1 MFVNRQKEL
10 KLLEEEYTNSDF
22 RFTVMYGRRRVG
34 KTTLLKEYISSKP
47 YIYFLV
53 TLESLPT
60 VIERFKNLVADFLE
74 DEFLRE
80 IELKSFE
87 QIFSYLA
94 KQNLSKKVVVVIDE
108 FQYLGK
114 LDKSIPSQFQYIVD
128 EILKSKNIHLIL
140 CGSIISM
147 MYEQTLSYGSP
158 LYGRR
163 TSGIKLDALSFE
175 YLSAFFPT
183 KSEIELIELYAV
195 LYGVPKYLE
204 LFKDSGNIFEA
215 IEKNILD
222 KNAFLYEEPRFILQN
237 EVNEPM
243 TYFTILETIA
253 NGEHKLGNIAGKLN
267 KNVQNITSFISK
279 LIELEVIYK
288 EVPITEKLPNKSKK
302 GLYFI
307 KDNFFRF
314 WFSYVLPYR
323 SQLELGNTNYAMVK
337 IKENF
342 LGFVAKVYEDLSVE
356 YVLKNYP
363 LLKAGRWWSKDEE
376 IDVVGVGEEFILVG
390 ECKYS
395 NKKVGVDIL
404 EELERKSEKIELNLP
419 IKNYLLFSKSGFT
432 EDLLEIEKNR
442 EDVVLVG
449 AFGYKNSTTLI

>member
-10 KLLEEEYTNSDF
+10 QLLEEEYLSNEF
-22 RFTVMYGRRRVG
+22 KFTVMYGRRRVG

-53 TLESLPT
+53 TLESLPI
-60 VIERFKNLVADFLE
+60 VVQRFQNMVADFLE
-74 DEFLRE
+74 DEFLKE
-80 IELKSFE
+80 VELKSFE

-94 KQNLSKKVVVVIDE
+94 KQNLTQKIVVVIDE

-128 EILKSKNIHLIL
+128 EILKSKNIHLVL

-147 MYEQTLSYGSP
+147 MYEQTLSYNSP

-163 TSGIKLDALSFE
+163 TSSIKLDALSFE
-175 YLSAFFPT
+175 YLSAFFPS
-183 KSEIELIELYAV
+183 KNEIELIELYTV

-204 LFKDSGNIFEA
+204 LFKESDTIFKV

-279 LIELEVIYK
+279 LIELEIIYK
-288 EVPITEKLPNKSKK
+288 EVPVTEKLPNKSKK

-314 WFSYVLPYR
+314 WFSYILPYK

-342 LGFVAKVYEDLSVE
+342 SGFVAKVYEDLAVE
-356 YVLKNYP
+356 YTLKNYP

-376 IDVVGVGEEFILVG
+376 IDVVGVSETFMLVG

-395 NKKVGVDIL
+395 NKKVGTDVLAQL
-404 EELERKSEKIELNLP
+404 EAKSKKIELKLP
-419 IKNYLLFSKSGFT
+419 IKYYLLFSKSGFT
-432 EDLLEIEKNR
+432 QDLLEIEKKR
-442 EDVVLVG
+442 EDVVLIDR
-449 AFGYKNSTTLI
+449 FL

>member
-10 KLLEEEYTNSDF
+10 QRLEEEYRSHEF
-22 RFTVMYGRRRVG
+22 KFTVMYGRRRVG

-53 TLESLPT
+53 TLESLSVVIQRFQT
-60 VIERFKNLVADFLE
+60 VVADFLE
-74 DEFLRE
+74 DEFLKD
-80 IELKSFE
+80 IELKSFK

-94 KQNLSKKVVVVIDE
+94 KQNLSKKIVVVIDE

-128 EILKSKNIHLIL
+128 EILKSKNIHLVL

-147 MYEQTLSYGSP
+147 MYEQTLSYNSP

-163 TSGIKLDALSFE
+163 TSSIKLDALSFE

-183 KSEIELIELYAV
+183 KNEIELIELYTV

-204 LFKDSGNIFEA
+204 LFKESDTIFEA

-279 LIELEVIYK
+279 LIELEIIYK
-288 EVPITEKLPNKSKK
+288 EVPVTEKLPNKSKK

-356 YVLKNYP
+356 YTLKNYP
-363 LLKAGRWWSKDEE
+363 ILKAGRWWSKDEE
-376 IDVVGVGEEFILVG
+376 IDVVGVSEKFMLVG

-395 NKKVGVDIL
+395 NKKVGIDVLAQL
-404 EELERKSEKIELNLP
+404 EEKSKKIELKLP
-419 IKNYLLFSKSGFT
+419 IKHYLLFSKSGFT
-432 EDLLEIEKNR
+432 QDLLKIEKKR
-442 EDVVLVG
+442 EDVVLIER
-449 AFGYKNSTTLI
+449 FL

>member
-1 MFVNRQKEL
+1 MFVNRKKEL
-10 KLLEEEYTNSDF
+10 QLLEEEYLNNEF
-22 RFTVMYGRRRVG
+22 KFTVIYGRRRVG
-34 KTTLLKEYISSKP
+34 KTTLIKEFISSKP

-53 TLESLPT
+53 TLESFP
-60 VIERFKNLVADFLE
+60 VVVQRFKNMVADFLK
-74 DEFLRE
+74 DEFLKE
-80 IELKSFE
+80 VELKSFE

-94 KQNLSKKVVVVIDE
+94 KQNLSKKIVVVIDE

-114 LDKSIPSQFQYIVD
+114 LDKSIPSQFQYIID
-128 EILKSKNIHLIL
+128 EILKSKNIHLVL

-147 MYEQTLSYGSP
+147 MYEQTLSYNSP

-163 TSGIKLDALSFE
+163 TSSIKLDALNFE
-175 YLSAFFPT
+175 YLSAFFPS
-183 KSEIELIELYAV
+183 KNEIELIELYAV

-204 LFKDSGNIFEA
+204 LFKESDTIFEE
-215 IEKNILD
+215 IERNILD
-222 KNAFLYEEPRFILQN
+222 RNAFLYEEPRFILQN

-243 TYFTILETIA
+243 TYFSILETIA

-279 LIELEVIYK
+279 LIELEIIYK
-288 EVPITEKLPNKSKK
+288 DVPITEKLPNKSKK

-314 WFSYVLPYR
+314 WFSYVLPYK
-323 SQLELGNTNYAMVK
+323 SQLELGNSNYAMVK

-342 LGFVAKVYEDLSVE
+342 SGFVAKVYEDLAVE
-356 YVLKNYP
+356 YTLKNYP
-363 LLKAGRWWSKDEE
+363 LLKAGRWWNKDEE
-376 IDVVGVGEEFILVG
+376 IDVVGVSEKFMLVG

-395 NKKVGVDIL
+395 NKKVGIDIL
-404 EELERKSEKIELNLP
+404 KQLEAKSKKIELNLP

-432 EDLLEIEKNR
+432 KDLMEIEKNR
-442 EDVVLVG
+442 EDII
-449 AFGYKNSTTLI
+449 LIDRFL

>member
-10 KLLEEEYTNSDF
+10 TLLEEEYLNSNF
-22 RFTVMYGRRRVG
+22 RFTIVYGRWRVG

-53 TLESLPT
+53 TLEALPT
-60 VIERFKNLVADFLE
+60 VIERFQNLVADFLE

-80 IELKSFE
+80 IKFKSFE
-87 QIFSYLA
+87 QIFSYLV

-147 MYEQTLSYGSP
+147 MYEQALSYSSP

-163 TSGIKLDALSFE
+163 TSSIKLDALSFE
-175 YLSAFFPT
+175 YLGAFFPNRN
-183 KSEIELIELYAV
+183 EIELIELYAV

-204 LFKDSGNIFEA
+204 LFKEGSNIFEA

-222 KNAFLYEEPRFILQN
+222 RNAFLYEEPRFILQN
-237 EVNEPM
+237 EINEPM

-279 LIELEVIYK
+279 LIELEIIYK
-288 EVPITEKLPNKSKK
+288 EVPITEKFPNKSKK

-323 SQLELGNTNYAMVK
+323 SQLELSNTNYVMAK

-404 EELERKSEKIELNLP
+404 EALERKSKKIEVNLP
-419 IKNYLLFSKSGFT
+419 IKYYLLFSKSGFT
-432 EDLLEIEKNR
+432 KDLLMVKRDRDDIILI
-442 EDVVLVG
+442 DSFVL
-449 AFGYKNSTTLI
+449 YLK